1 MQLPNRGRLP
11 PMSEPA
17 HRGALSRRAFL
28 VGMAGAAVTFG
39 FAPGHGTAQESGA
52 SPFEPTIWYSVDRDD
67 IVTVN
72 IIRAEMGQH
81 IGAAIARILAD
92 ELEVDW
98 SNVRISAVDTDP
110 KWGVM
115 ITGGSNSVWLDFPV
129 YSRAGAAGRIAL
141 IEAGAKLLGVDP
153 SQCIARQGAV
163 FAANQSISYGEI
175 VRRGEPTR
183 KFTPEELAQLPIKPP
198 SERRL
203 IGHKTNALDIPAK
216 IDGTARYGIDAVVE
230 GMVYARPKIPPT
242 RYGSVVRAVDDS
254 AAKRVKGYLTSLVL
268 DDPSNTVPGWVVVC
282 AASYPAAIRA
292 ADLVKVDWAAG
303 DATEVSEQHILDHGA
318 KQIAEARG
326 GALVVDD
333 PGIDT
338 AFGAAAVTLE
348 RTYTTASVLHG
359 QLEPVNALAFEKD
372 GRFEIHT
379 GSQWQSLVLPVL
391 AQALQ
396 VPQERV
402 IMRTYSLGGGFGRR
416 LNSDYAV
423 PAALAAKALGKPVKL
438 VLTRPDDMRF
448 DSFRSPSIQ
457 TLRLAFDDRGKVTAM
472 EHHASAGWPSAVVAP
487 AIMPKTS
494 DGTPYDADAINGAD
508 HWYSVG
514 AQRVRALSNDL
525 ANSAFRPGYLR
536 SVGPGWTNWAVE
548 TFMDEAALMARA
560 DPVAFRI
567 GLLDATGRNAG
578 SAPNAVGGA
587 KRQAAVLKR
596 AAEKAGWGAPM
607 PKDTGLGVATTFGQQ
622 REMPTWTGCV
632 ARVRVDR
639 SSGAVSVEKLT
650 LVVDAGT
657 LVHPDGALAQV
668 EGSALWGL
676 SMALYEGTEFVKG
689 QVKDTNFDSYTPLR
703 IGDVPEL
710 DIEFIDSAEAP
721 VGLGE
726 PGTTVVAPAI
736 GNAIFA
742 ATGVRLRHLPIRPA
756 AVRQA
761 LASGT
766 SGR

>member
-1 MQLPNRGRLP
+1 
-11 PMSEPA
+11 MSKLQPA
-17 HRGALSRRAFL
+17 FSRRTFL
-28 VGMAGAAVTFG
+28 VGLAGTAVTFG
-39 FAPGHGTAQESGA
+39 FARRQGAAEESGSSA
-52 SPFEPTIWYSVDRDD
+52 FEPTIWYSVDRTG

-72 IIRAEMGQH
+72 IIRGEMGQH
-81 IGAAIARILAD
+81 IGTAVARILAD

-98 SNVRISAVDTDP
+98 SNVRISAVDSDP
-110 KWGVM
+110 KWGFM
-115 ITGGSNSVWLDFPV
+115 LTGGSLSVWTDFPV
-129 YSRAGAAGRIAL
+129 YSRAGAAGRITL
-141 IEAGAKLLGVDP
+141 IEAGAKLLGVSP
-153 SQCIARQGAV
+153 SQCLARNGAV
-163 FAANQSISYGEI
+163 LSGNRSISYGEI
-175 VRRGEPTR
+175 ISRGTLTR
-183 KFTPEELAQLPIKPP
+183 EFTPDELAQLPIKPA

-203 IGHKTNALDIPAK
+203 IGKTADALDIPAK
-216 IDGTARYGIDAVVE
+216 INGTARYGIDAVVD

-242 RYGSVVRAVDDS
+242 RNGSVVRAVDDS

-268 DDPSNTVPGWVVVC
+268 EDPSNTVPGWVVVC
-282 AASYPAAIRA
+282 ATSYPAAIRA

-303 DATEVSEQHILDHGA
+303 DATKISEQHILDYGA
-318 KQIAEARG
+318 KQIAEASG

-338 AFGAAAVTLE
+338 AFGAAGATLE
-348 RTYTTASVLHG
+348 RTYTTASVLHA

-379 GSQWQSLVLPVL
+379 GNQWQSAILPVL
-391 AQALQ
+391 AQAL
-396 VPQERV
+396 RV
-402 IMRTYSLGGGFGRR
+402 HEDRIVMRTYPMGGAFGRR
-416 LNSDYAV
+416 LNGDYAV

-457 TLRLAFDDRGKVTAM
+457 TLRLAFDHRSKVTAM
-472 EHHASAGWPSAVVAP
+472 EHHASAGWPSAVIAP
-487 AIMPKTS
+487 AIMQKTL
-494 DGTPYDADAINGAD
+494 DGTRYDPDAIDGAD

-536 SVGPGWTNWAVE
+536 SVGPGWTNWALE
-548 TFMDEAALMARA
+548 SFLDEAALMVRT

-567 GLLDATGRNAG
+567 GLLDGAGRNAG

-596 AAEKAGWGAPM
+596 AAEKAGWGAAM
-607 PKDTGLGVATTFGQQ
+607 PRDTGLGVATTFGQG
-622 REMPTWTGCV
+622 RGMPTWVACV

-639 SSGAVSVEKLT
+639 GSGAVVVEQLT
-650 LVVDAGT
+650 IVVDTGT
-657 LVHPDGALAQV
+657 LGHPDGALAQV
-668 EGSALWGL
+668 EGGALWGL

-689 QVKDTNFDSYTPLR
+689 QVKATNFDSYTPLR

-710 DIEFIDSAEAP
+710 DIEFIDSTEAP

-742 ATGVRLRHLPIRPA
+742 AVGARLRHLPIRPS
-756 AVRQA
+756 AVIEA
-761 LASGT
+761 LASRGKAH
-766 SGR
+766 